1 MIRHVIVFNAEAPH
15 DQVLAMAERAQRVLS
30 TIPGVTDVR
39 FGVAVEESARYRYL
53 FDIGF
58 ADESV
63 VETYRTHPVHVRF
76 AEEQFR
82 PLAQDRITTDYRLE
96 SPGPITPAK

>member
-1 MIRHVIVFNAEAPH
+1 MIRHVIVFNAEAPQE
-15 DQVLAMAERAQRVLS
+15 QVSAMARRAQRVLS
-30 TIPGVTDVR
+30 AIPGVTDIR
-39 FGVAVEESARYRYL
+39 FGVAAEESARYRYL

-63 VETYRTHPVHVRF
+63 IEAYRTHPVHVRF
-76 AEEQFR
+76 ADEEFR

-96 SPGPITPAK
+96 

>member
-1 MIRHVIVFNAEAPH
+1 MIRHVIVFNTEAPH
-15 DQVLAMAERAQRVLS
+15 EQVRAMAERAQHALS
-30 TIPGVTDVR
+30 AIPGVTDIR

-63 VETYRTHPVHVRF
+63 VETYRTHPAHMRF
-76 AEEQFR
+76 AEEEFR

-96 SPGPITPAK
+96 SLGPNTPAK

>member
-1 MIRHVIVFNAEAPH
+1 VIRHVIVFNAEAPYE
-15 DQVLAMAERAQRVLS
+15 QVLAMAERAQRVLS

-53 FDIGF
+53 FDIGL

-63 VETYRTHPVHVRF
+63 VGTYRVHPVHVRF

-96 SPGPITPAK
+96 SLGPITPAK

>member
-1 MIRHVIVFNAEAPH
+1 MIRHVILFNAEAPRE
-15 DQVLAMAERAQRVLS
+15 QVLAMAEHGQRVLS

-63 VETYRTHPVHVRF
+63 VEIYRTHPVHVRF

-82 PLAQDRITTDYRLE
+82 PLAQDRITIDYRLM
-96 SPGPITPAK
+96 SG